1 MQIIFA
7 VLFCVSL
14 GMASIEPPPANSLTL
29 DARCIRVIDGDTLVC
44 ESTVRYQIR
53 IIGCWSPESRTKNLA
68 EKKRGLKSKARMIE
82 LAEGRQLRV
91 SIPLTGDLTDSTTL
105 GRFLGHVWLEDGRD
119 LGEMMVREGLAT
131 KTKLTPERK

>member
-1 MQIIFA
+1 MIRMQIIFS
-7 VLFCVSL
+7 VLFCASL

-29 DARCIRVIDGDTLVC
+29 DAKCIRVIDGDTLVV

-53 IIGCWSPESRTKNLA
+53 ILDCWAPESRTSNVA
-68 EKKRGLKSKARMIE
+68 EKQRGLRSKARMVQ
-82 LAEGRQLRV
+82 LADGKPLRV

-119 LGEMMVREGLAT
+119 LGALMVEEGLAT
-131 KTKLTPERK
+131 KTKP